1 MSTFTKRIGSF
12 ESPHSVEDT
21 LKIVFS
27 GVSEQLSDPVFEVSE
42 PGLAAAVYLS
52 RLDRSGITVTAGNK
66 IDTYFRFL
74 VDLTPTTSGCT
85 GEVYLDRRMGAIR
98 RWMGNA
104 IGLAGGL
111 QISFA
116 QCSVRT
122 RSWKTA

>member
-1 MSTFTKRIGSF
+1 MSTFTRRVGRF

-27 GVSEQLSDPVFEVSE
+27 GVTEQLSDPVFQVSE

-52 RLDRSGITVTAGNK
+52 RLDHSGLTVTAGNK

-74 VDLTPTTSGCT
+74 VDLTPTNGGCA
-85 GEVYLDRRMGAIR
+85 GEVHFDRRIGQIR

-104 IGLAGGL
+104 IGLTGDLRIA
-111 QISFA
+111 FT

-122 RSWKTA
+122 RGWKTG

>member
-12 ESPHSVEDT
+12 DSPHSVEDT

-27 GVSEQLSDPVFEVSE
+27 GVTEQLSDPVFEVTE

-52 RLDRSGITVTAGNK
+52 RLDRSGLTVTAGNK

-74 VDLTPTTSGCT
+74 VDLTPTNSGCT

-111 QISFA
+111 RHSFA

-122 RSWKTA
+122 RGWKTA